1 MTKKDMK
8 FSRRSIMNHIYR
20 EISDMTS
27 HIYKDDDWSA
37 VSLLCKKIRT
47 CMSSV
52 DDALTLA
59 VSVHDGGYRTSKDG
73 MSHCKEYA
81 LSIEHNGDEIIG
93 GVLTAHAAGSVADP
107 FSRYDMTVVLWN
119 A

>member
-8 FSRRSIMNHIYR
+8 FSRRSIMNRIYN
-20 EISDMTS
+20 EISEMTS
-27 HIYKDDDWSA
+27 HIYKDDDWGA
-37 VSLLCKKIRT
+37 VAHLCKKIRN
-47 CMSSV
+47 CMSAV
-52 DDALTLA
+52 DKALTLV

-73 MSHCKEYA
+73 MSHCKEYD
-81 LSIEHNGDEIIG
+81 LLIEHEGQEIIG

-107 FSRYDMTVVLWN
+107 FDRYDMTVVLWN